1 MVRWVICELKQDKK
15 VNQLNWYNACGIAIK
30 CNDFSECAMETVYS
44 KHLVHNKLSFKGKAI
59 LKQTRNMKSL
69 DVLTQIA

>member
-1 MVRWVICELKQDKK
+1 MHAVLQSNVMIFQ
-15 VNQLNWYNACGIAIK
+15 
-30 CNDFSECAMETVYS
+30 CAMETVYS
-44 KHLVHNKLSFKGKAI
+44 KHLVNNKLSFKGKAI